1 MMGNCRLTHT
11 SKQKS
16 FLDDFFIYVS
26 CQSLNLIQLTHQIA
40 AIALQEIMLKKTD
53 SL

>member
-16 FLDDFFIYVS
+16 FLDFFIYVS
-26 CQSLNLIQLTHQIA
+26 CQSLNLIHLTHQIA